1 MLRVPVAGYP
11 VNLVVAGRACLV
23 VGGGPV
29 GAGKAD
35 GLIQAGAKVTLVAPE
50 VCARAE
56 VLGGLDIH
64 RRHYESGEA
73 AGYRLVVA
81 ATSDVAVNDRVCAD
95 AEAAGTWASR
105 TDRSGP
111 GDFYSPAVLR
121 RGSLSVAVST
131 EGTAPV
137 LAGVLRDQL
146 GQVVGEEYE
155 VLVELLGQE
164 RALAQAEG
172 RSVTAP
178 DWKRALDSDMLEMIR
193 AGRIDQA
200 REFLHQCLS

>member
-50 VCARAE
+50 VCAQAE
-56 VLGGLDIH
+56 VLGGLEIH
-64 RRHYESGEA
+64 RRNYEDGEA

-95 AEAAGTWASR
+95 AEAAGTWVSR
-105 TDRSGP
+105 TDGSGP

-121 RGSLSVAVST
+121 RGSLSIAVST
-131 EGTAPV
+131 AGTAPA

-146 GQVVGEEYE
+146 SQVVGEEYE

-164 RALAQAEG
+164 RAQAQAEG